1 MTSNTSSTRG
11 YWERWGEQSL
21 GWKPSI
27 EFLQPFGRDHESTF
41 APLEPLF
48 VELSALKGVEVPPL
62 SWLHCTWLRLGYVGP
77 ADLSSVTVETYYPAA
92 APGLREVEERPVRL
106 AGIEVVDD
114 RVVLHVEDRG
124 LFRDARAGAA
134 KFLPRAQEM
143 LQADPAWSA
152 EEDRFQP
159 TIDLAYLDGS
169 ASEGAA
175 IQAIEPYRAID
186 LGEVTPTHLMLARLT
201 SRPERHYA
209 FFDVFAEVPM
219 RGAQRGGY
227 RN

>member
-1 MTSNTSSTRG
+1 M
-11 YWERWGEQSL
+11 
-21 GWKPSI
+21 
-27 EFLQPFGRDHESTF
+27 
-41 APLEPLF
+41 
-48 VELSALKGVEVPPL
+48 
-62 SWLHCTWLRLGYVGP
+62 
-77 ADLSSVTVETYYPAA
+77 
-92 APGLREVEERPVRL
+92 
-106 AGIEVVDD
+106 
-114 RVVLHVEDRG
+114 
-124 LFRDARAGAA
+124 LFR
-134 KFLPRAQEM
+134 
-143 LQADPAWSA
+143 S
-152 EEDRFQP
+152 
-159 TIDLAYLDGS
+159 DGS